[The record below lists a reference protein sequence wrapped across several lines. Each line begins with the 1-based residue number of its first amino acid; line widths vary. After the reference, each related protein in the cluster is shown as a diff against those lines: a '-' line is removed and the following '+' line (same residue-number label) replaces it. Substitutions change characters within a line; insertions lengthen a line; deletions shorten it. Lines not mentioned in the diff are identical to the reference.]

1 MGKMDILEHLPS
13 LLGWIYISPST
24 LNLVVSELYEM
35 SEGVGEEGQERL
47 TSSLLVVLKVSEQ
60 FVDYNQ
66 HCNKA

>member
-13 LLGWIYISPST
+13 LLGLIYISPST
-24 LNLVVSELYEM
+24 LNLAVSERYEM
-35 SEGVGEEGQERL
+35 SEGGGEEGQERL
-47 TSSLLVVLKVSEQ
+47 SSSLLAVLKASEQ

>member
-1 MGKMDILEHLPS
+1 MDILEHLPS
-13 LLGWIYISPST
+13 LLGWIYIPPST

-35 SEGVGEEGQERL
+35 SEGQQRL
-47 TSSLLVVLKVSEQ
+47 TSSLLAVLKVSEQ